1 MIDRIASYIMHVR
14 LIQKLFSSHDSD
26 IIAMDRSNRL
36 EVFLRKVFWKYAAH
50 LQGNTHAEVWF
61 Q

>member
-1 MIDRIASYIMHVR
+1 MHVR
-14 LIQKLFSSHDSD
+14 LIQKLFSSYDSD
-26 IIAMDRSNRL
+26 IIAMNRSNRL